1 MLQLILSLLLLI
13 ILASSMAFLFFFFFL
28 DNINLFFIVL
38 KAGKSKI
45 KLLEDSVPDG
55 GSFSVSLMAIF
66 SLCSHMADEMRE
78 VSWGLFFFLK
88 KKTFFFFL

>member
-13 ILASSMAFLFFFFFL
+13 ILASSMAFLFFFFFFL

-78 VSWGLFFFLK
+78 VSWGLFFF
-88 KKTFFFFL
+88 FFF